1 MNLLDKS
8 ALQAIAGHG
17 TSGLDV
23 AAKQASRPA
32 EYRAHLL
39 PVSAWVML
47 TASGKASSGLNGHR
61 ACQKN
66 IAPVS

>member
-32 EYRAHLL
+32 EYRAHLIL
-39 PVSAWVML
+39 CRW
-47 TASGKASSGLNGHR
+47 TDW
-61 ACQKN
+61 
-66 IAPVS
+66 